1 VAFQALRPRP
11 SGLIAAGMDLA
22 AALPMATAEKTK
34 RAEQPVEIGI
44 DAAHRRSVA
53 EGLGHVLADT
63 YALLVKTHSFHW
75 NVTGPQFRALHSL
88 FEEQYIELQQAV
100 DEIAERIRA
109 LGHLAPGSFSR
120 FSELTTVDEESGA
133 PPADEMVAQLSSG
146 HETVD
151 RTCRTVVASA
161 EAAGDQVTLDLVVE
175 RMQVHEKQ
183 AWMLRSILQ

>member
-1 VAFQALRPRP
+1 
-11 SGLIAAGMDLA
+11 
-22 AALPMATAEKTK
+22 MATAEPKTK
-34 RAEQPVEIGI
+34 KSEQPVEIGI
-44 DAAHRRSVA
+44 DATDRRSVA
-53 EGLGHVLADT
+53 EGLSHVLADT

-88 FEEQYIELQQAV
+88 FEEQYGELQTAV

-109 LGHLAPGSFSR
+109 LGHVAPASFGR
-120 FSELTTVDEESGA
+120 FAELTSIDEERGVPA
-133 PPADEMVAQLSSG
+133 ADEMVAQLTRG
-146 HETVD
+146 HEAVD